1 MTDLERIHTTKLY
14 LDKLANGED
23 PINGEDLPEDTVLN
37 NVYLCRAFAYASSIL
52 GEVIK
57 NGGVVSKKN
66 ENRVRPFAITEE
78 QRSKIKLSEEPVVVT
93 SITNRIAAVLDND
106 VKRIIPFKV
115 TEWLEKEGLL
125 ERVFSDESGRFE
137 RIATH
142 AGEVIGIE
150 TKNGEYNGIPIK
162 KNFYNFYILN
172 IMSDANG
179 EPMLICITDEDDNP
193 NTITFTTSTLSTYA
207 LAYADGPTKSSSL
220 TYSRYTPIIIG
231 LCFMAVII
239 ISLYVIIAGSKKKA

>member
-66 ENRVRPFAITEE
+66 ENRTRPFAITEE
-78 QRSKIKLSEEPVVVT
+78 QRSKIKLSEEPVAVT
-93 SITNRIAAVLDND
+93 SITHRIEAVLDRD
-106 VKRIIPFKV
+106 VKKIIPFKI
-115 TEWLEKEGLL
+115 TEWLEREGLL
-125 ERVFSDESGRFE
+125 ERVFIEESGRFE
-137 RIATH
+137 RVATH

-150 TKNGEYNGIPIK
+150 TKDGEYNGIPIK
-162 KNFYNFYILN
+162 KNFYNLN
-172 IMSDANG
+172 AQA
-179 EPMLICITDEDDNP
+179 
-193 NTITFTTSTLSTYA
+193 F
-207 LAYADGPTKSSSL
+207 
-220 TYSRYTPIIIG
+220 
-231 LCFMAVII
+231 
-239 ISLYVIIAGSKKKA
+239 IIANLEAIAGQSPVTIEDTAKIEAEEKPAPKKKRTSKKK

>member
-162 KNFYNFYILN
+162 KNFYNLN
-172 IMSDANG
+172 AQA
-179 EPMLICITDEDDNP
+179 
-193 NTITFTTSTLSTYA
+193 F
-207 LAYADGPTKSSSL
+207 
-220 TYSRYTPIIIG
+220 
-231 LCFMAVII
+231 
-239 ISLYVIIAGSKKKA
+239 IIANLEAIAGQTSVALEEPEDLEVKEEKPKKKGGKKKWAHCY

>member
-162 KNFYNFYILN
+162 KNFYNLN
-172 IMSDANG
+172 AQA
-179 EPMLICITDEDDNP
+179 
-193 NTITFTTSTLSTYA
+193 F
-207 LAYADGPTKSSSL
+207 
-220 TYSRYTPIIIG
+220 
-231 LCFMAVII
+231 
-239 ISLYVIIAGSKKKA
+239 IIANLEAIAGQTSVALEEPVEESPEQKTEEKPAPKKKRATKKK